1 MTDSPLP
8 RIPLDPKEQP
18 ILDKLQAIRTQL
30 ELLKRDRSTYVRS
43 QDVLQLYDQVIEQV
57 MILNEIRVTKR
68 LEQNKVDYMLDDCF
82 QLISLAYM
90 TIGKNHE
97 PPAVYSYISTAKRL
111 LDHLK
116 EAMFYSPKD
125 LDGLG
130 DQLKACRRYV
140 DRGSEEYSPHLLTL
154 LDARIK
160 VCEETLAVLRL
171 NLSDLTPELTPKWD
185 KLVSLLR
192 SLAGCNARSK
202 FPNDEVDAYAK
213 ELYELEEELKK
224 DGIVAYES
232 TGSTEDRLIEMAEKM
247 QLSAANSEPAPKATT
262 LISQLLRR
270 NLLWVAL
277 IKEKQGRINP
287 AFQDVYDK
295 LLSIRNKLEKL
306 SLTQA
311 WSLRETDLWDFQR
324 QLDRVDESRVDGN
337 FFDALGRPAEIYEQ
351 RTLLYL
357 LRKSYAI
364 IYQLLLTS
372 EPVSEALLPIYNQLT
387 TLRKCLLEVKKL
399 GGVSSPRELYPYSM
413 KLNSIDNMRVDGK
426 FMVGDEIPDGQGSVT
441 QLLEECFDLAYELR
455 NDAEDS
461 SSAEATPAEATPQS
475 ETPSEPV
482 VAKS

>member
-90 TIGKNHE
+90 TVGKNHE

-130 DQLKACRRYV
+130 NQLKECRRYV
-140 DRGSEEYSPHLLTL
+140 ERGNEEYSPHLLTL

-160 VCEETLAVLRL
+160 VCEETLATLQL
-171 NLSDLTPELTPKWD
+171 NLSHLTPELTPKWD

-202 FPNDEVDAYAK
+202 FPNEEVDAYAK

-224 DGIVAYES
+224 VGITAYES
-232 TGSTEDRLIEMAEKM
+232 TGSTEDKLIEMTEKM
-247 QLSAANSEPAPKATT
+247 QLSAANTDPAPEAET

-287 AFQDVYDK
+287 AFNDVYER

-324 QLDRVDESRVDGN
+324 QLDRIDESRAEDGN
-337 FFDALGRPAEIYEQ
+337 FYDVLGRPAEIYEQ
-351 RTLLYL
+351 RARPDDNVTE
-357 LRKSYAI
+357 KVAN
-364 IYQLLLTS
+364 
-372 EPVSEALLPIYNQLT
+372 PVSEALLPIYNQLT

-441 QLLEECFDLAYELR
+441 QLLEECFELAYELR

-461 SSAEATPAEATPQS
+461 SSADDTPAETAPQS

>member
-90 TIGKNHE
+90 TVGKNHE

-116 EAMFYSPKD
+116 EATFYSPKD
-125 LDGLG
+125 LDGL
-130 DQLKACRRYV
+130 DSQLKECRRYV
-140 DRGSEEYSPHLLTL
+140 ERGKDDYSPHLLTL

-160 VCEETLAVLRL
+160 VCEETLATLRL

-202 FPNDEVDAYAK
+202 FPNDEVDAYLK
-213 ELYELEEELKK
+213 ELLELEEELRK
-224 DGIVAYES
+224 DGITAYES

-247 QLSAANSEPAPKATT
+247 QLTAANPESAPSAKT

-324 QLDRVDESRVDGN
+324 QLDRIDESRVDGN

-387 TLRKCLLEVKKL
+387 TLRKCLIEVKKL

-461 SSAEATPAEATPQS
+461 SEAEATPQS